1 MRYGHHV
8 TYSSGDG
15 SASTLSFLVKMMS
28 NKDYLDPG
36 ALPAMD
42 KAKNTVKTWI
52 GSSSNIPGATELV
65 IMMRSSH
72 LETWSL
78 MKHAC
83 VFYDG

>member
-1 MRYGHHV
+1 
-8 TYSSGDG
+8 
-15 SASTLSFLVKMMS
+15 MMS

-42 KAKNTVKTWI
+42 KAKNTVKAWI